1 MREAKEP
8 EKMQLRLQKLMIG
21 AVRGC
26 GPGGAAWLPQLHEWN
41 LPKCCR
47 AGHKTNVRIQLQPD
61 DQDCPWHF
69 SSQGSTTWAA
79 RVTMKLSLF
88 IAS

>member
-47 AGHKTNVRIQLQPD
+47 AGHKTNVRIQLQPMIRIAHGIFLRRGRRHG
-61 DQDCPWHF
+61 P
-69 SSQGSTTWAA
+69 
-79 RVTMKLSLF
+79 RVLP
-88 IAS
+88 